1 MAEKTFTSLKE
12 EIVQSLSDRLS
23 KEPSFDISVIYDMV
37 EDAIVEVKKARHY
50 PSTYSEEKIILDLY
64 DYKAQIKKLC
74 LYDFNR
80 DGADGQNIHSEN
92 NTYRGFEDRKKCFLG
107 VLPISSL

>member
-1 MAEKTFTSLKE
+1 MAENSLESLKE
-12 EIVQSLSDRLS
+12 EIVNSLEERLS
-23 KEPSFDISVIYDMV
+23 KEPSFDISVISDMV
-37 EDAIVEVKKARHY
+37 EDAIIEIKKARHY
-50 PSTYSEEKIILDLY
+50 PPTYSEEKITKDLY
-64 DYKAQIKKLC
+64 EYKAQIKKLC

-107 VLPISSL
+107 VLPISSF

>member
-1 MAEKTFTSLKE
+1 MAEKSLTTLKE
-12 EIVQSLSDRLS
+12 EIVHSLEDRLS
-23 KEPSFDISVIYDMV
+23 NEPSFNIVVISDMV
-37 EDAIVEVKKARHY
+37 EDAIVEIKKARRY
-50 PSTYSEEKIILDLY
+50 PSTYSEEKIISDLY
-64 DYKAQIKKLC
+64 NYKSQIKRLC

-107 VLPISSL
+107 VLPIGNF